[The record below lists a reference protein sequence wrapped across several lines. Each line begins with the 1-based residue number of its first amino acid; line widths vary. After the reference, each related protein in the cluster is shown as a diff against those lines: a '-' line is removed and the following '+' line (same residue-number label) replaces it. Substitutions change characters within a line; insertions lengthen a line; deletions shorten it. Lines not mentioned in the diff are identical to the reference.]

1 MDGVIQQI
9 HAKVFDKETVK
20 HMDRAIQLIQ
30 YGLPLPSCNTRRPS
44 SRKDNGFPLVSA
56 QKSINLLQYFRML

>member
-20 HMDRAIQLIQ
+20 HRIERVQ
-30 YGLPLPSCNTRRPS
+30 NTGS
-44 SRKDNGFPLVSA
+44 FFCVCVFD
-56 QKSINLLQYFRML
+56 MLYIKKIIAVKIIAPEN